1 MKSEIETLQPEAV
14 WRHFSAICKI
24 PRPSGHLEKITQY
37 ILDFGKNLGLETV
50 LDEAGNVLIRKPATP
65 GMENRKPVVLQ
76 GHMDMVPQKNADKVH
91 NFETDPIT
99 SYIDGEW
106 VTANG
111 TTLGAD
117 NGIGI
122 SSILAILESETLKHG
137 PLEALFTYDEE
148 TGMYYLKSRYYQ
160 PEICRFISADV
171 YIATDS
177 EQEGELYMS
186 CAGGIDLTASFR
198 YKDEPYIPEN
208 EIALEI
214 IVSGLKG
221 GHSGVD
227 IHLGRANANKLLFRF
242 LKHAVQ
248 EYDARLAWV
257 SGGNLR
263 NAIPREAEAV
273 VTIPAEYKSDFLDE
287 VADFEALYI
296 HEYGLIEDD
305 LTLTAEET
313 GLPDFLIPEPI
324 QDDLINAVVGCRN
337 GVARMI
343 PGVPEVVETSSNL
356 AIVRSSEGSIEVL
369 ILIRSSSESMKQAL
383 VSSLESVFLLA
394 GAKVET
400 SGDYPGWEPNLN
412 SPVLKVAKDVH
423 KKVLGFDPEVKIM
436 HAGLECGII
445 GAAYPNLDMISF
457 GPTIKFPHS
466 PDERVNIASVEHFWN
481 FLTNLVENIPAR

>member
-1 MKSEIETLQPEAV
+1 MKSEIAALQPEAV
-14 WRHFSAICKI
+14 WRHFNAICEI

-91 NFETDPIT
+91 NFETDPIN
-99 SYIDGEW
+99 SYIDGNW
-106 VTANG
+106 VTADG

-148 TGMYYLKSRYYQ
+148 TGMYGALGLQ
-160 PEICRFISADV
+160 PDLLQAEILLN
-171 YIATDS
+171 TDS

-186 CAGGIDLTASFR
+186 CAGGIDLAASFK

-208 EIALEI
+208 EIALKI
-214 IVSGLKG
+214 IISGLKG

-263 NAIPREAEAV
+263 NAIPREAEAII
-273 VTIPAEYKSDFLDE
+273 TIPAEYKSDFLDE
-287 VADFEALYI
+287 VTDFEALYI

-305 LTLTAEET
+305 LALTAEET

-457 GPTIKFPHS
+457 GPTIKYPHS

>member
-1 MKSEIETLQPEAV
+1 
-14 WRHFSAICKI
+14 
-24 PRPSGHLEKITQY
+24 
-37 ILDFGKNLGLETV
+37 
-50 LDEAGNVLIRKPATP
+50 
-65 GMENRKPVVLQ
+65 
-76 GHMDMVPQKNADKVH
+76 MDMVPQKNADKVH

-148 TGMYYLKSRYYQ
+148 TGMYGALGLQ
-160 PEICRFISADV
+160 PDLLQAEILLN
-171 YIATDS
+171 TDS

-208 EIALEI
+208 EIALKI

>member
-1 MKSEIETLQPEAV
+1 MKSEIAALQPEAV
-14 WRHFSAICKI
+14 WRHFNAICEI

-37 ILDFGKNLGLETV
+37 ILDFGKNLGLETL

-91 NFETDPIT
+91 NFETDPIN
-99 SYIDGEW
+99 SYIDGNW
-106 VTANG
+106 VTADG

-148 TGMYYLKSRYYQ
+148 TGMYGALGLQ
-160 PEICRFISADV
+160 PDLLQAEILLN
-171 YIATDS
+171 TDS

-186 CAGGIDLTASFR
+186 CAGGIDLAASFK

-208 EIALEI
+208 EIALK
-214 IVSGLKG
+214 IVISGLKG

-263 NAIPREAEAV
+263 NAIPREAEAII
-273 VTIPAEYKSDFLDE
+273 TIPAEYKSDFLDE
-287 VADFEALYI
+287 VTDFEALYI

-305 LTLTAEET
+305 LALTAEET
-313 GLPDFLIPEPI
+313 ELPDFLIPEPI

-457 GPTIKFPHS
+457 GPTIKYPHS

>member
-91 NFETDPIT
+91 NFETDPIN

-148 TGMYYLKSRYYQ
+148 TGMYGALGLQ
-160 PEICRFISADV
+160 PDLLQAEILLN
-171 YIATDS
+171 TDS

-186 CAGGIDLTASFR
+186 CAGGIDLAASFK

-208 EIALEI
+208 EIALK
-214 IVSGLKG
+214 IVISGLKG

-242 LKHAVQ
+242 LKHTVQ

-343 PGVPEVVETSSNL
+343 PGVPGVVETSSNL
-356 AIVRSSEGSIEVL
+356 AIVRSSEGSIEIL

-412 SPVLKVAKDVH
+412 SPVLKVAKDIH

-481 FLTNLVENIPAR
+481 FLTNLIENIPVR

>member
-50 LDEAGNVLIRKPATP
+50 LDKAGNVLIRKPATP

-148 TGMYYLKSRYYQ
+148 TGMYGALGLQ
-160 PEICRFISADV
+160 PDLLQAEILLN
-171 YIATDS
+171 TDS

-208 EIALEI
+208 EIALKI

-337 GVARMI
+337 GAARMI
-343 PGVPEVVETSSNL
+343 PGVPGVVETSSNL
-356 AIVRSSEGSIEVL
+356 AIVRSSEGSIEIL

-412 SPVLKVAKDVH
+412 SPVLKVAKDIH

-445 GAAYPNLDMISF
+445 GATYPNLDMISF

-481 FLTNLVENIPAR
+481 FLTNLIENIPVR

>member
-1 MKSEIETLQPEAV
+1 MKSEIAALQPEAV
-14 WRHFSAICKI
+14 WRHFNAICEI

-37 ILDFGKNLGLETV
+37 ILDFGKNLGLETL

-91 NFETDPIT
+91 NFETDPIN

-148 TGMYYLKSRYYQ
+148 TGMYGALGLQ
-160 PEICRFISADV
+160 PDLLQAEILLN
-171 YIATDS
+171 TDS

-186 CAGGIDLTASFR
+186 CAGGIDLAASFR

-208 EIALEI
+208 EIALK
-214 IVSGLKG
+214 IVISGLKG

-242 LKHAVQ
+242 LKYAVQ

-263 NAIPREAEAV
+263 NAIPREAEAII
-273 VTIPAEYKSDFLDE
+273 TIPAEYKSDFLDE
-287 VADFEALYI
+287 VTDFEALYI

-305 LTLTAEET
+305 LALTAEET

-457 GPTIKFPHS
+457 GPTIKYPHS

>member
-91 NFETDPIT
+91 NFETDPIN

-148 TGMYYLKSRYYQ
+148 TGMYGALGLQ
-160 PEICRFISADV
+160 PDLLQAEILLNI
-171 YIATDS
+171 DS

-186 CAGGIDLTASFR
+186 CAGGIDLAASFK

-208 EIALEI
+208 EIALK
-214 IVSGLKG
+214 IVISGLKG

-356 AIVRSSEGSIEVL
+356 AIVRSSEGSIEIL

-412 SPVLKVAKDVH
+412 SPVLKVAKDIH

-481 FLTNLVENIPAR
+481 FLTNLIENIPVR

>member
-91 NFETDPIT
+91 NFETDPIN

-106 VTANG
+106 VPANG

-148 TGMYYLKSRYYQ
+148 TGMYGALGLQ
-160 PEICRFISADV
+160 PDLLQAEILLN
-171 YIATDS
+171 TDS

-186 CAGGIDLTASFR
+186 CAGGIDLAASFK

-208 EIALEI
+208 EIALK
-214 IVSGLKG
+214 IVISGLKG

-343 PGVPEVVETSSNL
+343 PGVPGVVETSSNL
-356 AIVRSSEGSIEVL
+356 AIVRSSEGSIEIL

-412 SPVLKVAKDVH
+412 SPVLKVAKDIH

-481 FLTNLVENIPAR
+481 FLTNLIENIPVR

>member
-1 MKSEIETLQPEAV
+1 
-14 WRHFSAICKI
+14 
-24 PRPSGHLEKITQY
+24 
-37 ILDFGKNLGLETV
+37 
-50 LDEAGNVLIRKPATP
+50 
-65 GMENRKPVVLQ
+65 MENRKPVVLQ

-99 SYIDGEW
+99 FYIDGEW
-106 VTANG
+106 VKANG

-148 TGMYYLKSRYYQ
+148 TGMYGALGLQ
-160 PEICRFISADV
+160 PDLLQAEILLN
-171 YIATDS
+171 TDS

-208 EIALEI
+208 EIALKI

-343 PGVPEVVETSSNL
+343 PGVSEVVETSSNL

>member
-91 NFETDPIT
+91 NFETDPIN

-148 TGMYYLKSRYYQ
+148 TGMYGALGLQ
-160 PEICRFISADV
+160 PDLLQAEILLN
-171 YIATDS
+171 TDS

-186 CAGGIDLTASFR
+186 CAGGIDLAASFK

-208 EIALEI
+208 EIALK
-214 IVSGLKG
+214 IVISGLKG

-343 PGVPEVVETSSNL
+343 PGVPGVVETSSNL
-356 AIVRSSEGSIEVL
+356 AIVRSSEGSIEIL

-412 SPVLKVAKDVH
+412 SPVLKVAKDIH

-481 FLTNLVENIPAR
+481 FLTNLIENIPVR

>member
-50 LDEAGNVLIRKPATP
+50 LDKAGNVLIRKPATP

-91 NFETDPIT
+91 NFETDPIN

-148 TGMYYLKSRYYQ
+148 TGMYGALGLQ
-160 PEICRFISADV
+160 PDLLQAEILLN
-171 YIATDS
+171 TDS

-186 CAGGIDLTASFR
+186 CAGGIDLAASFK

-208 EIALEI
+208 EIALK
-214 IVSGLKG
+214 IVISGLKG

-356 AIVRSSEGSIEVL
+356 AIVRSSEGSIEIL

-412 SPVLKVAKDVH
+412 SPVLKVAKDIH

-481 FLTNLVENIPAR
+481 FLTNLIENIPVR

>member
-91 NFETDPIT
+91 NFETDPIN

-117 NGIGI
+117 NGSGI

-148 TGMYYLKSRYYQ
+148 TGMYGALGLQ
-160 PEICRFISADV
+160 PDLLQAEILLN
-171 YIATDS
+171 TDS

-186 CAGGIDLTASFR
+186 CAGGIDLAASFK

-208 EIALEI
+208 EIALK
-214 IVSGLKG
+214 IVISGLKG

-343 PGVPEVVETSSNL
+343 PGVPGVVETSSNL
-356 AIVRSSEGSIEVL
+356 AIVRSSEGSIEIL

-412 SPVLKVAKDVH
+412 SPVLKVAKDIH

-481 FLTNLVENIPAR
+481 FLTNLIENIPVR

>member
-1 MKSEIETLQPEAV
+1 MKSEIAALQPEAV
-14 WRHFSAICKI
+14 WRHFNAICEI

-37 ILDFGKNLGLETV
+37 ILDFGKNLGLETL

-91 NFETDPIT
+91 NFETDPIN
-99 SYIDGEW
+99 SYIDGNW
-106 VTANG
+106 VTADG

-148 TGMYYLKSRYYQ
+148 TGMYGALGLQ
-160 PEICRFISADV
+160 PDLLQAEILLN
-171 YIATDS
+171 TDS

-186 CAGGIDLTASFR
+186 CAGGIDLAASFK

-208 EIALEI
+208 EIALK
-214 IVSGLKG
+214 IVISGLKG

-242 LKHAVQ
+242 LKYAVQ

-263 NAIPREAEAV
+263 NAIPREAEAII
-273 VTIPAEYKSDFLDE
+273 TIPAEYKSDFLDE
-287 VADFEALYI
+287 VTDFEALYI

-305 LTLTAEET
+305 LALTAEET

-457 GPTIKFPHS
+457 GPTIKYPHS

>member
-91 NFETDPIT
+91 NFETDPIN

-148 TGMYYLKSRYYQ
+148 TGMYGALGLQ
-160 PEICRFISADV
+160 PDLLQAEILLN
-171 YIATDS
+171 TDS

-186 CAGGIDLTASFR
+186 CAGGIDLAASFK

-208 EIALEI
+208 EIALK
-214 IVSGLKG
+214 IVISGLKG

-343 PGVPEVVETSSNL
+343 PGVPGVVETSSNL
-356 AIVRSSEGSIEVL
+356 AIVRSSEGSIEIL

-412 SPVLKVAKDVH
+412 SPVLKVAKDIH

-436 HAGLECGII
+436 HALRC
-445 GAAYPNLDMISF
+445 LRS
-457 GPTIKFPHS
+457 H
-466 PDERVNIASVEHFWN
+466 
-481 FLTNLVENIPAR
+481 

>member
-1 MKSEIETLQPEAV
+1 MKFEIETLQPEAV

-50 LDEAGNVLIRKPATP
+50 LDKAGNVLIRKPATS

-148 TGMYYLKSRYYQ
+148 TGMYGALGLQ
-160 PEICRFISADV
+160 PDLLQAEILLN
-171 YIATDS
+171 TDS

-208 EIALEI
+208 EIALKI

-305 LTLTAEET
+305 LTLTAEEI

-337 GVARMI
+337 GVARII

>member
-37 ILDFGKNLGLETV
+37 ILDFGKNLGLETI

-91 NFETDPIT
+91 NFETDPIN

-148 TGMYYLKSRYYQ
+148 TGMYGALGLQ
-160 PEICRFISADV
+160 PDLLQAEILLN
-171 YIATDS
+171 TDS

-208 EIALEI
+208 EIALK
-214 IVSGLKG
+214 IVISGLKG

-337 GVARMI
+337 GAARMI
-343 PGVPEVVETSSNL
+343 PGVPGVVETSSNL
-356 AIVRSSEGSIEVL
+356 AIVRSSEGSIEIL

-394 GAKVET
+394 GANAET

-412 SPVLKVAKDVH
+412 SPVLKVAKDIH

-445 GAAYPNLDMISF
+445 GATYPNLDMISF

-481 FLTNLVENIPAR
+481 FLTNLIENIPVR

>member
-1 MKSEIETLQPEAV
+1 MKSEIAALQPEAV
-14 WRHFSAICKI
+14 WRHFNAICEI

-91 NFETDPIT
+91 NFETDPIN
-99 SYIDGEW
+99 SYIDGNW
-106 VTANG
+106 VTADG

-148 TGMYYLKSRYYQ
+148 TGMYGALGLQ
-160 PEICRFISADV
+160 PDLLQAEILLN
-171 YIATDS
+171 TDS

-186 CAGGIDLTASFR
+186 CAGGIDLAASFK

-208 EIALEI
+208 EIALKI
-214 IVSGLKG
+214 IISGLKG

-263 NAIPREAEAV
+263 NAIPREAEAII
-273 VTIPAEYKSDFLDE
+273 TIPAEYKSDFLDE
-287 VADFEALYI
+287 VTDFEALYI

-305 LTLTAEET
+305 LALTAEET
-313 GLPDFLIPEPI
+313 ELPDFLIPEPI

-457 GPTIKFPHS
+457 GPTIKYPHS

>member
-24 PRPSGHLEKITQY
+24 PHPSGHLEKITQY

-91 NFETDPIT
+91 NFETDPIN

-148 TGMYYLKSRYYQ
+148 TGMYGALGLQ
-160 PEICRFISADV
+160 PDLLQAEILLN
-171 YIATDS
+171 TDS

-186 CAGGIDLTASFR
+186 CAGGIDLAASFK

-208 EIALEI
+208 EIALK
-214 IVSGLKG
+214 IVISGLKG

-343 PGVPEVVETSSNL
+343 PGVPGVVETSSNL
-356 AIVRSSEGSIEVL
+356 AIVRSSEGSIEIL

-412 SPVLKVAKDVH
+412 SPVLKVAKDIH

-481 FLTNLVENIPAR
+481 FLTNLIENIPVR

>member
-50 LDEAGNVLIRKPATP
+50 VDEAGNVLIRKPATP

-148 TGMYYLKSRYYQ
+148 TGMYGALGLQ
-160 PEICRFISADV
+160 PNLLQAEILLN
-171 YIATDS
+171 TDS

-208 EIALEI
+208 EIALKI

-227 IHLGRANANKLLFRF
+227 IQLGRANANKLLFRF

-423 KKVLGFDPEVKIM
+423 KKVL
-436 HAGLECGII
+436 
-445 GAAYPNLDMISF
+445 
-457 GPTIKFPHS
+457 
-466 PDERVNIASVEHFWN
+466 
-481 FLTNLVENIPAR
+481 

>member
-91 NFETDPIT
+91 NFETDPIN

-148 TGMYYLKSRYYQ
+148 TGMYGALGLQ
-160 PEICRFISADV
+160 PDLLQAEILLN
-171 YIATDS
+171 TDS

-186 CAGGIDLTASFR
+186 CAGGIDLAASFK

-208 EIALEI
+208 EIALK
-214 IVSGLKG
+214 IVISGLKG

-273 VTIPAEYKSDFLDE
+273 VTIPAEYKSDFLDG

-343 PGVPEVVETSSNL
+343 PGVPGVVETSSNL
-356 AIVRSSEGSIEVL
+356 AIVRSSEGSIEIL

-412 SPVLKVAKDVH
+412 SPVLKVAKDIH

-481 FLTNLVENIPAR
+481 FLTNLIENIPVR

>member
-50 LDEAGNVLIRKPATP
+50 LDKAGNVLIRKPATP

-148 TGMYYLKSRYYQ
+148 TGMYGALGLQ
-160 PEICRFISADV
+160 PDLLQAEILLN
-171 YIATDS
+171 TDS

-186 CAGGIDLTASFR
+186 CAGGIDLAASFK

-208 EIALEI
+208 EIALK
-214 IVSGLKG
+214 IVISGLKG

-242 LKHAVQ
+242 LKYAVQ

>member
-24 PRPSGHLEKITQY
+24 PRSSGHLEKITQY

-91 NFETDPIT
+91 NFETDPIN

-148 TGMYYLKSRYYQ
+148 TGMYGALGLQ
-160 PEICRFISADV
+160 PDLLQAEILLN
-171 YIATDS
+171 TDS

-186 CAGGIDLTASFR
+186 CAGGIDLAASFK

-208 EIALEI
+208 EIALK
-214 IVSGLKG
+214 IVISGLKG

-356 AIVRSSEGSIEVL
+356 AIVRSSEGSIEIL

-412 SPVLKVAKDVH
+412 SPVLKVAKDIH

-481 FLTNLVENIPAR
+481 FLTNLIENIPVR

>member
-1 MKSEIETLQPEAV
+1 M
-14 WRHFSAICKI
+14 
-24 PRPSGHLEKITQY
+24 
-37 ILDFGKNLGLETV
+37 ETV

-91 NFETDPIT
+91 NFETDPIN

-148 TGMYYLKSRYYQ
+148 TGMYGALGLQ
-160 PEICRFISADV
+160 PDLLQAEILLN
-171 YIATDS
+171 TDS

-186 CAGGIDLTASFR
+186 CAGGIDLAASFK

-208 EIALEI
+208 EIALK
-214 IVSGLKG
+214 IVISGLKG

-343 PGVPEVVETSSNL
+343 PGVPGVVETSSNL
-356 AIVRSSEGSIEVL
+356 AIVRSSEGSIEIL

-412 SPVLKVAKDVH
+412 SPVLKVAKDIH

-481 FLTNLVENIPAR
+481 FLTNLIENIPVR

>member
-91 NFETDPIT
+91 NFETDPIN

-148 TGMYYLKSRYYQ
+148 TGMYGALGLQ
-160 PEICRFISADV
+160 PDLLQAEILLN
-171 YIATDS
+171 TDS

-186 CAGGIDLTASFR
+186 CAGGIDLAASFK

-208 EIALEI
+208 EIALK
-214 IVSGLKG
+214 IVISGLKG

-343 PGVPEVVETSSNL
+343 PGVPGVVETSSNL
-356 AIVRSSEGSIEVL
+356 AIVRSSEGSIEIL

-383 VSSLESVFLLA
+383 VSSLESVFFLA

-412 SPVLKVAKDVH
+412 SPVLKVAKDIH

-481 FLTNLVENIPAR
+481 FLTNLIENIPVR

>member
-50 LDEAGNVLIRKPATP
+50 LDKAGNVLIRKPATS

-106 VTANG
+106 VTAND

-148 TGMYYLKSRYYQ
+148 TGMYGALGLQ
-160 PEICRFISADV
+160 PDLLQAEILLN
-171 YIATDS
+171 TDS

-198 YKDEPYIPEN
+198 YKDEPYILEN
-208 EIALEI
+208 EIALKI

>member
-91 NFETDPIT
+91 NFETDPIN

-117 NGIGI
+117 SGIGI

-148 TGMYYLKSRYYQ
+148 TGMYGALGLQ
-160 PEICRFISADV
+160 PDLLQAEILLN
-171 YIATDS
+171 TDS

-186 CAGGIDLTASFR
+186 CAGGIDLAASFK

-208 EIALEI
+208 EIALK
-214 IVSGLKG
+214 IVISGLKG

-343 PGVPEVVETSSNL
+343 PGVPGVVETSSNL
-356 AIVRSSEGSIEVL
+356 AIVRSSEGSIEIL

-412 SPVLKVAKDVH
+412 SPVLKVAKDIH

-481 FLTNLVENIPAR
+481 FLTNLIENIPVR

>member
-91 NFETDPIT
+91 NFETDPIN

-148 TGMYYLKSRYYQ
+148 TGMYGALGLQ
-160 PEICRFISADV
+160 PDLLQAEILLN
-171 YIATDS
+171 TDS

-186 CAGGIDLTASFR
+186 CAGGIDLAASFK

-208 EIALEI
+208 EIALK
-214 IVSGLKG
+214 IVISGLKG

-343 PGVPEVVETSSNL
+343 PGVPGVVETSSNL
-356 AIVRSSEGSIEVL
+356 AIVRSSEGSIEIL

-400 SGDYPGWEPNLN
+400 SGDYPGWKPNLN
-412 SPVLKVAKDVH
+412 SPVLKVAKDIH

-481 FLTNLVENIPAR
+481 FLTNLIENIPVR

>member
-1 MKSEIETLQPEAV
+1 M
-14 WRHFSAICKI
+14 
-24 PRPSGHLEKITQY
+24 
-37 ILDFGKNLGLETV
+37 
-50 LDEAGNVLIRKPATP
+50 
-65 GMENRKPVVLQ
+65 VLQ

-148 TGMYYLKSRYYQ
+148 TGMYGALGLQ
-160 PEICRFISADV
+160 PDLLQAEILLN
-171 YIATDS
+171 TDS

-208 EIALEI
+208 EIALKI

>member
-1 MKSEIETLQPEAV
+1 
-14 WRHFSAICKI
+14 
-24 PRPSGHLEKITQY
+24 
-37 ILDFGKNLGLETV
+37 
-50 LDEAGNVLIRKPATP
+50 
-65 GMENRKPVVLQ
+65 MENRKPVVLQ

-148 TGMYYLKSRYYQ
+148 TGMYGALGLQ
-160 PEICRFISADV
+160 PDLLQAEILLN
-171 YIATDS
+171 TDS

-208 EIALEI
+208 EIALKI

-287 VADFEALYI
+287 VADFETLYI

>member
-91 NFETDPIT
+91 NFETDPIN

-148 TGMYYLKSRYYQ
+148 TGMYGALGLQ
-160 PEICRFISADV
+160 PDLLQAEILLN
-171 YIATDS
+171 TDS

-186 CAGGIDLTASFR
+186 CAGGIDLAASFK

-208 EIALEI
+208 EIALK
-214 IVSGLKG
+214 IVISGLKG

-343 PGVPEVVETSSNL
+343 PGVPGVVETSSNL
-356 AIVRSSEGSIEVL
+356 AIVRSSEGSIEIL
-369 ILIRSSSESMKQAL
+369 ILIRSSSESLKQAL

-412 SPVLKVAKDVH
+412 SPVLKVAKDIH

-481 FLTNLVENIPAR
+481 FLTNLIENIPVR

>member
-1 MKSEIETLQPEAV
+1 M
-14 WRHFSAICKI
+14 
-24 PRPSGHLEKITQY
+24 EKITQY

-91 NFETDPIT
+91 NFETDPIN

-148 TGMYYLKSRYYQ
+148 TGMYGALGLQ
-160 PEICRFISADV
+160 PDLLQAEILLN
-171 YIATDS
+171 TDS

-186 CAGGIDLTASFR
+186 CAGGIDLAASFK

-208 EIALEI
+208 EIALK
-214 IVSGLKG
+214 IVISGLKG

-356 AIVRSSEGSIEVL
+356 AIVRSSEGSIEIL

-412 SPVLKVAKDVH
+412 SPVLKVAKDIH

-481 FLTNLVENIPAR
+481 FLTNLIENIPVR